1 MVIFKSI
8 KRLFTFVIMLLMLL
22 VLIGCDDVFGK
33 DYHIEVFNPYDA
45 PVSVEIFGIKKEIQ
59 PYDTGTFIIE
69 DYYLDHVNVSANGR
83 YFLNY
88 FESLDLLEYFDTY
101 HRLDANIGWYCL
113 QNNSS
118 YTIKFAK
125 YNNSY
130 FMYDGNQQTK
140 WDTATPPGSEIYLR
154 VDSAVSSYG
163 QVTFYIG
170 YDLYKFSYLTQFP
183 ELGNTRTI
191 YLYNSTSVQLVN

>member
-1 MVIFKSI
+1 M
-8 KRLFTFVIMLLMLL
+8 
-22 VLIGCDDVFGK
+22 
-33 DYHIEVFNPYDA
+33 
-45 PVSVEIFGIKKEIQ
+45 
-59 PYDTGTFIIE
+59 
-69 DYYLDHVNVSANGR
+69 
-83 YFLNY
+83 
-88 FESLDLLEYFDTY
+88 
-101 HRLDANIGWYCL
+101 W
-113 QNNSS
+113 
-118 YTIKFAK
+118 
-125 YNNSY
+125 
-130 FMYDGNQQTK
+130 DGNQQTK